1 MTSSFSQDGK
11 TKTRKPTSVH
21 ILTLM
26 RYVHFTVFSWVW
38 NRHSVQISVLCWGG
52 WRHVPRISR
61 RGLSTELQTYYSEI
75 MWKWNLCTT
84 MVHHN
89 VGQGRTPASKPLWF
103 PTIKSMS
110 FCLDYW
116 IVPTCIKQDCK
127 ERSNDCQPKFQNI
140 LLRLSE
146 SHSKLASLFDMLHG
160 WKVSSRIRCGKGYM
174 MAEHQRSETLD
185 ILQKK
190 TDHHRR
196 SRYIHDSHQR
206 YKTNAQ

>member
-1 MTSSFSQDGK
+1 
-11 TKTRKPTSVH
+11 
-21 ILTLM
+21 
-26 RYVHFTVFSWVW
+26 
-38 NRHSVQISVLCWGG
+38 
-52 WRHVPRISR
+52 
-61 RGLSTELQTYYSEI
+61 
-75 MWKWNLCTT
+75 
-84 MVHHN
+84 
-89 VGQGRTPASKPLWF
+89 
-103 PTIKSMS
+103 MS
-110 FCLDYW
+110 LGLDYER
-116 IVPTCIKQDCK
+116 VPTCIKQDCK